1 MKLRHC
7 HPCNALVRNLG
18 RHYRRHH
25 PWISLAWRT
34 PTPPLPGSPDY
45 DPTANYDSTATTSNT
60 AKLWSPSAHISSPET
75 ERKRSPRSSPSP
87 ALPPSPDGAATE
99 DWDREP
105 LCSITLPEEAPAES
119 GELVVVP
126 AKSGDSASPPAESG
140 NTAAPPAKSEELP
153 SGRTA
158 AGTEVG
164 RYVTQ
169 GTQLNGRFDHRDR
182 VRKRLF
188 TSSRAQLYIVP
199 RETGNDPPL
208 SVEEARYASEVPI
221 NQRRYLCDCRRCIGH
236 ALELENVDNPYG
248 VPSEFELRFVT
259 LPRPK
264 LTLSN
269 DPLRRQLMDLYHRR
283 PELSLTV
290 CGCRYCTLHRNLAKA
305 WLQVW
310 QS

>member
-1 MKLRHC
+1 MVNNC
-7 HPCNALVRNLG
+7 CFE
-18 RHYRRHH
+18 
-25 PWISLAWRT
+25 
-34 PTPPLPGSPDY
+34 
-45 DPTANYDSTATTSNT
+45 TAVDNSYSV
-60 AKLWSPSAHISSPET
+60 L
-75 ERKRSPRSSPSP
+75 
-87 ALPPSPDGAATE
+87 
-99 DWDREP
+99 
-105 LCSITLPEEAPAES
+105 
-119 GELVVVP
+119 
-126 AKSGDSASPPAESG
+126 SGDCIMI
-140 NTAAPPAKSEELP
+140 
-153 SGRTA
+153 
-158 AGTEVG
+158 
-164 RYVTQ
+164 Q
-169 GTQLNGRFDHRDR
+169 DHKDM
-182 VRKRLF
+182 
-188 TSSRAQLYIVP
+188 
-199 RETGNDPPL
+199 

-259 LPRPK
+259 LPGPK